1 MFTVTGCCHKPNPSP
16 SRATVMAQRW
26 RRRDVLRLGAVLAVW
41 CVASAHTPYRQW
53 QVYRRR
59 HLLIGTS
66 KTDAR
71 SYALGKQ
78 IVSVL
83 AQHLPESSPR
93 VTRGPDPWR
102 LASLLTTAQLEVV
115 VLAEADVAALRDGRP
130 PFEAFGPTE
139 LRTLF
144 CFGAHWLVVRP
155 DFPDRHAWQVVRTL
169 SQHAEELASAAPA
182 KPAASPVPVHAGAL
196 AYAAGEPLPPPEAA
210 QDAGM
215 PHDHV
220 H

>member
-1 MFTVTGCCHKPNPSP
+1 
-16 SRATVMAQRW
+16 MAQRRW
-26 RRRDVLRLGAVLAVW
+26 RRRNLLQFGATLAVW
-41 CVASAHTPYRQW
+41 GVASAHTPYRQW

-66 KTDAR
+66 KSDAQ
-71 SYALGKQ
+71 SYALGKE

-115 VLAEADVAALRDGRP
+115 VLTEADVAALRDGRV
-130 PFEAFGPTE
+130 PFEAFGPTK

-182 KPAASPVPVHAGAL
+182 KPAASPVPVHPGAL
-196 AYAAGEPLPPPEAA
+196 AYAAGEPLPPPIEAA
-210 QDAGM
+210 QDAGV
-215 PHDHV
+215 PHEHV

>member
-1 MFTVTGCCHKPNPSP
+1 
-16 SRATVMAQRW
+16 MAQRW
-26 RRRDVLRLGAVLAVW
+26 RRRALLKLGAALAVW
-41 CVASAHTPYRQW
+41 GVASAHTPYRQW

-66 KTDAR
+66 KSDAR

-83 AQHLPESSPR
+83 AEHLPESSPR

-102 LASLLTTAQLEVV
+102 LASLLTTGQLEVV
-115 VLAEADVAALRDGRP
+115 LLDENDVAALRDGRP

-144 CFGAHWLVVRP
+144 RFGAHWLVVRP
-155 DFPDRHAWQVVRTL
+155 DFPKRHAWQVVRTL
-169 SQHAEELASAAPA
+169 SEHARDLSSAGPA
-182 KPAASPVPVHAGAL
+182 EPAASPVPVHSGAL
-196 AYAAGEPLPPPEAA
+196 AYAAGEPLPPPEIAP
-210 QDAGM
+210 DADIS
-215 PHDHV
+215 HDHV

>member
-1 MFTVTGCCHKPNPSP
+1 
-16 SRATVMAQRW
+16 MAQHW
-26 RRRDVLRLGAVLAVW
+26 RRRGVLRLGAVLVVW
-41 CVASAHTPYRQW
+41 GVASAHTPYRQW

-78 IVSVL
+78 IVAVL
-83 AQHLPESSPR
+83 AEHLPESSPR

-102 LASLLTTAQLEVV
+102 LASLLTTAQIEVV
-115 VLAEADVAALRDGRP
+115 VLAEDDLAALRDGRA

-139 LRTLF
+139 LRTLLGF
-144 CFGAHWLVVRP
+144 EAHWLVVRP
-155 DFPDRHAWQVVRTL
+155 DFPDRHAWQLVRTL
-169 SQHAEELASAAPA
+169 SEHEGELATAAPTER
-182 KPAASPVPVHAGAL
+182 AASPVPVHAGAV
-196 AYAAGEPLPPPEAA
+196 AYAAGEPLPPLAEAA
-210 QDAGM
+210 QDAGT
-215 PHDHV
+215 PHGHV

>member
-1 MFTVTGCCHKPNPSP
+1 
-16 SRATVMAQRW
+16 MARRW
-26 RRRDVLRLGAVLAVW
+26 RRRDVLRLGAVLAASG
-41 CVASAHTPYRQW
+41 VASAHTPYRQW

-66 KTDAR
+66 KTDAQ

-83 AQHLPESSPR
+83 AEHLPESSPR

-115 VLAEADVAALRDGRP
+115 VLGADDLAALRDGRA

-139 LRTLF
+139 LRALLGF
-144 CFGAHWLVVRP
+144 NAHWLVVRP

-169 SQHAEELASAAPA
+169 REHAGEPA
-182 KPAASPVPVHAGAL
+182 TAQPASPVPVHPGAL
-196 AYAAGEPLPPPEAA
+196 AYAAGEPLPPPIEAA
-210 QDAGM
+210 QEAGV